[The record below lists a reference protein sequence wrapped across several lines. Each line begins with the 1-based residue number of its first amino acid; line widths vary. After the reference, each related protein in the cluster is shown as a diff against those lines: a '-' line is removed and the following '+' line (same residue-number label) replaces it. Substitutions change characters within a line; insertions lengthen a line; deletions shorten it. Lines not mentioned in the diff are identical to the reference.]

1 MGYQIIA
8 LSPDHPGRLSSAIEK
23 QKLEYLLLSD
33 TEMVTARAFGVAYK
47 VDDQTFER
55 YKSHGLD
62 LERACGEKHH
72 LLPVPSVF
80 IIGTDGIIQ
89 FEYVNPNYTVRIK
102 SDLLMAAA
110 MVSQE

>member
-1 MGYQIIA
+1 MGFQIIA
-8 LSPDHPGRLSSAIEK
+8 LSTDHPGRLGPAIEK

-33 TEMVTARAFGVAYK
+33 NKMDAARTFGVAYK

-55 YKSHGLD
+55 YKSHNLD
-62 LERACGEKHH
+62 LEKASRETHH

-80 IIGTDGIIQ
+80 IIGTDSIIK

-102 SDLLMAAA
+102 SDLLIAAA